1 MKRETQ
7 EIFMDL
13 LCRYPQL
20 KACEGE
26 IAAAFEALKKCFA
39 GGGTLYMCGNGGS
52 ASDCAHIAGE
62 LLKSF
67 RTPRPLRES
76 EKMQL
81 LKLGKEGEYLAS
93 RLQRGLPAVSL
104 CEYTA
109 LSTAFANDVEGKL
122 TYAQLVNVFAK
133 EGDVLLCLS
142 TSGNS
147 ANCVCAALTAK
158 SKGIEVIS
166 LTGETGGKLKDLSSV
181 CIRVPAR
188 ETFLVQELHLPVYH
202 CLCAMLEKDFFG

>member
-1 MKRETQ
+1 
-7 EIFMDL
+7 MDL